1 MEIKLGLQRGFYKM
15 ITYRIGSFLITVAL
29 AFILTGSASFAGLFA
44 FWELIVSS
52 MWYLSHELWWHK
64 KFPENGF

>member
-1 MEIKLGLQRGFYKM
+1 M

-29 AFILTGSASFAGLFA
+29 AFALTGSVSFAGIFA

-52 MWYLSHELWWHK
+52 FWYLTHELWWHR